1 MAKDGKHYPSKKFKE
16 NFDEIFR
23 PSHLK
28 EGDVRYIE
36 RHTERVLSVK
46 QHRDN
51 KIKQM
56 ERDNE
61 ECLQKNLK

>member
-1 MAKDGKHYPSKKFKE
+1 MAKDGKHYPSKKFKD

-23 PSHLK
+23 PAHLTDA
-28 EGDVRYIE
+28 DVEYIKQ
-36 RHTERVLSVK
+36 HTERVFSDK
-46 QHRDN
+46 QQRDE

-61 ECLQKNLK
+61 ECLQKNSK

>member
-23 PSHLK
+23 PAHLTDADVEYIK
-28 EGDVRYIE
+28 E
-36 RHTERVLSVK
+36 HTERAFNLK
-46 QHRDN
+46 QQRDD

-56 ERDNE
+56 ERENE
-61 ECLQKNLK
+61 KCLQKNLK